1 MGYFIGLA
9 IIQFVLS
16 FLVLVLVVA
25 GHQTYPD
32 AADKDIAKLAL
43 IAMLTAP
50 LAGFLL
56 PIFFVLGLF
65 YTFYLGFRM
74 AFID

>member
-1 MGYFIGLA
+1 MDYLIGLA
-9 IIQFVLS
+9 IVQFVLS
-16 FLVLVLVVA
+16 FLILVLVVV
-25 GHQTYPD
+25 GHQTYPEEG
-32 AADKDIAKLAL
+32 DKIIAKFAL

-56 PIFFVLGLF
+56 PISFVLGLF